1 MNQVK
6 VFILVTLFLFSLSC
20 SNVKDQNSV
29 IKEKSLDL
37 QVLEAYNEGKKSLE
51 SGDALFAA
59 KKFNEAEVLFPQS
72 QWAPKS
78 ALMAAYSYYTQD
90 YYGDAIAELDRFLRV
105 YPNHKDIDYVYYLL
119 GLSYYEQIIDEKKDL
134 ESIIKAKEY
143 FEIVSNNYSNTE
155 YALDA
160 EFKIDYINDILAS
173 KEMYVGRY
181 YFQRKKWIPA
191 INRFRT
197 VIDDYETTIYTEE
210 ALYRLVEVYYRIGL
224 ADEAKKYAKLLG
236 YNYQSSK
243 WYEQSY
249 ILFDKKY
256 KKNKKNKIDKASKKN
271 RSLTEKIKSLIDWD
285 EKKQN

>member
-1 MNQVK
+1 MLRVI
-6 VFILVTLFLFSLSC
+6 FLLIILISLSHC
-20 SNVKDQNSV
+20 SKDDQMKNSV
-29 IKEKSLDL
+29 VKEKSLEL

-271 RSLTEKIKSLIDWD
+271 RSLTEKIKSLID
-285 EKKQN
+285 